1 MNRSLTG
8 TVDGGRKRV
17 GHDLA
22 TKQQQQPRG
31 DTLEKQV
38 SHFSVCLFVFG
49 KGESKSLKSRRM
61 GEFPKFSSQENHF
74 IDYVKA
80 FDWVNH
86 NKLWKILKEMGIP
99 DYIICLLRKL
109 YAGQGATVTT
119 EHGTTN

>member
-1 MNRSLTG
+1 MNRG
-8 TVDGGRKRV
+8 AWQAIVHEIARV
-17 GHDLA
+17 RHNLE
-22 TKQQQQPRG
+22 TKHQQQPRG